1 MDTNQVDSLFSK
13 EHTAAAVPDI
23 FRTKI
28 NETLGALPD
37 LPEAGLRGYRKHMKR
52 ALVSAAAVV
61 LVGGA
66 ILSNQ
71 PAMADFVKSL
81 FNASRDAG
89 LENSLQQGLVQYP
102 NVQAK
107 DKGITLTVSEV
118 MADRSRLVL
127 AVGAENKKGE
137 SLVDEVDWDRLEV
150 QDEHGKVVADRR
162 YIQGNVFTYVFPE
175 KLTSE
180 TLTVTGAFT
189 EIGSFATRIEGN
201 WNIRFDVN
209 LAHADQQTKTVPINQ
224 EYVAPQGYKIEVN
237 NLTKAPSAARLDLTV
252 SLLDKGQIFDAEQF
266 KRNQALMSHE
276 LMFHF
281 EDKQGKPISYVN
293 PQELPAVVHQFTGDS
308 YFDEATGKMHLSY
321 IFSPQLFDDKI
332 FDQTGMRL
340 VLDGCVLPVKSGKSL
355 TFKPEEAMRKPVI
368 FEDNEGKFTISDV
381 RLDGQGARMKLTGNV
396 YYRPTSGEWSV
407 VDDQGRQYPVEFIG
421 GGISDI
427 NQVLLDASLVIKGMS
442 EIPSEMTLTHKV
454 ANKLYS
460 DQNWS
465 FELPQNEG

>member
-13 EHTAAAVPDI
+13 ENTAAPVPDI
-23 FRTKI
+23 FRKRI
-28 NETLGALPD
+28 NKTLDSLPD
-37 LPEAGLRGYRKHMKR
+37 LPKAGRKGYSKR
-52 ALVSAAAVV
+52 VKKALAGAAAVV
-61 LVGGA
+61 FVGGA
-66 ILSNQ
+66 ILANP

-81 FNASRDAG
+81 FSESYDAG
-89 LENSLQQGLVQYP
+89 LASSLKQGLVQYP
-102 NVQAK
+102 NARTT
-107 DKGITLTVSEV
+107 DKGVTIAVSEV
-118 MADRSRLVL
+118 MADRSRIVL
-127 AVGAENKKGE
+127 AVGAENKNGE
-137 SLVDEVDWDRLEV
+137 SLVGRVDWGRLEF
-150 QDEHGKVVADRR
+150 QDEHGKVAAHLK
-162 YIQGNVFTYVFPE
+162 YEEGNVYTYVFTE
-175 KLTSE
+175 KPTSE
-180 TLTVTGAFT
+180 TLTVAGNFT